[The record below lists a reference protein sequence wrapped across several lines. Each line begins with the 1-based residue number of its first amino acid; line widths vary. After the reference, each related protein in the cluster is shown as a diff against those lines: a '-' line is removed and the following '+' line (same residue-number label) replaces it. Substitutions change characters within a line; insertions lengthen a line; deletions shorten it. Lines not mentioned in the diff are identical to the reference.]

1 MTGNSTTPSHPEP
14 PPSGPS
20 KITPHDVAAA
30 TAVGAAFRLGW
41 RRRKDKVAEGAAVG
55 TVKAT
60 RNSGRGQL
68 LTVLAVVVAMVGM
81 LAVMIVI
88 GT

>member
-14 PPSGPS
+14 PPSDPS

-41 RRRKDKVAEGAAVG
+41 RRRKDKVAEGAAVA

-68 LTVLAVVVAMVGM
+68 LTALAVVVAMVGM